1 MNERQEATALQNEKK
16 SAAPQPK
23 NSTKLF
29 FSGVLV
35 LTISN
40 LIIKAIGL
48 LFKIPLNHIVGD
60 TGMGYYSHAYTLYTC
75 FFMIA
80 TNGLPVALAMVLSE
94 SRSKGQLRQTKRVF
108 RIALLLFI
116 VVGMVGTAV
125 MMLGA
130 RPYSKYVLHAESTY
144 YCILAIAPT
153 LFFISISSAFRGYFQ
168 GYQQMLPT
176 AISQLTEA
184 LCKLFVGIVLA
195 QYAIR
200 QGYAIHIVAAYAA
213 VGLTIGA
220 GLGMVFLTVS
230 KLLFNESK
238 YNAEF
243 LAVSGESD
251 YTESA
256 STILKRIA
264 LIAIPITISSSVMSI
279 TNLLDAVLVER
290 ILQTI
295 GMTEEAA
302 TTVYGN
308 YTTLAVPM
316 FNMPPYLI
324 YPISYSIIPLLTMA
338 RSSGDHA
345 RANRIMESSLRVAV
359 LIGLPCALGMSAMS
373 KPILSMFYVRESVEM
388 AWPLL
393 SLLAPSTFFVCLL
406 SVTNAI
412 LQSCGYERKP
422 LYSMLAGAAVKL
434 ISNFVL
440 LHLIGMYGTPVSTF
454 LCYLTATAMNLYY
467 VAKKVGIMPNVGRV
481 FVKPLIASILCA
493 GSAVLSYWLLGCAGM
508 SGRLPTLLAILIAVL
523 VYGLMIFVT
532 KSITED
538 DVRLLPKGE
547 KILRLLTRLKLMKG

>member
-1 MNERQEATALQNEKK
+1 MQNHPK
-16 SAAPQPK
+16 SSAPKTK

-48 LFKIPLNHIVGD
+48 LFKIPMNHIVGD
-60 TGMGYYSHAYTLYTC
+60 TGMGYYSHAYTIYTC

-80 TNGLPVALAMVLSE
+80 TNGLPVALAMMLSD
-94 SRSKGQLRQTKRVF
+94 SRSKGQLKQSKRIF
-108 RIALLLFI
+108 RISLLLFV
-116 VVGMVGTAV
+116 VVGLLGTAI

-130 RPYSKYVLHAESTY
+130 RPYSRYILNAESTT

-153 LFFISISSAFRGYFQ
+153 LFFISVSSAFRGYFQ

-176 AISQLTEA
+176 AVSQLTEA

-195 QYAIR
+195 QYALR

-213 VGLTIGA
+213 IGLTIGA
-220 GLGMVFLTVS
+220 GLGMIFLTVS

-251 YTESA
+251 YTESTK
-256 STILKRIA
+256 TILKRIA

-308 YTTLAVPM
+308 YTSLAVPM

-324 YPISYSIIPLLTMA
+324 YPISYSIIPILTMA
-338 RSSGDHA
+338 RGSGDHA
-345 RANRIMESSLRVAV
+345 RANRIMESAMRVAAM
-359 LIGLPCALGMSAMS
+359 IGLPCALGMSAMS
-373 KPILSMFYVRESVEM
+373 EPILSMFYKQQSVEM

-393 SLLAPSTFFVCLL
+393 SLLAPSTFFVCML

-434 ISNFVL
+434 ISNYIL
-440 LHLIGMYGTPVSTF
+440 LHVIGMYGTPISTF
-454 LCYLTATAMNLYY
+454 LCYLTATGMNLFY
-467 VAKKVGIMPNVGRV
+467 VAKNVGVMPKPGRL
-481 FVKPLIASILCA
+481 FVKPLAASVLCA
-493 GSAVLSYWLLGCAGM
+493 ASALASYWLLGVVGIH
-508 SGRLPTLLAILIAVL
+508 GRVATLAAILCAMV
-523 VYGLMIFVT
+523 VYFLLILLLRA
-532 KSITED
+532 ITPD

-547 KILRLLTRLKLMKG
+547 KIYRLLAKLKLMKE

>member
-1 MNERQEATALQNEKK
+1 LQNNPK
-16 SAAPQPK
+16 SPEQSRTK
-23 NSTKLF
+23 NSTRLF

-48 LFKIPLNHIVGD
+48 LFKIPMNHIVGD

-80 TNGLPVALAMVLSE
+80 TNGLPVALAMMLSE
-94 SRSKGQLRQTKRVF
+94 SRSKGQLKQSKRIF
-108 RIALLLFI
+108 RVALALFFA
-116 VVGMVGTAV
+116 VGLIGTAI
-125 MMLGA
+125 MALGA
-130 RPYSKYVLHAESTY
+130 KPYSAHVLHAESTY

-153 LFFISISSAFRGYFQ
+153 LFFITLSSAFRGYFQ

-176 AISQLTEA
+176 AVSQLIES
-184 LCKLFVGIVLA
+184 LCKLFLGIILA
-195 QYAIR
+195 RYAIA

-220 GLGMVFLTVS
+220 GLGMVFLTIT
-230 KLLFNESK
+230 KMLFRESR

-243 LAVSGESD
+243 LADGESD
-251 YTESA
+251 YLESPA
-256 STILKRIA
+256 VILKRIA
-264 LIAIPITISSSVMSI
+264 IVAIPITLSSSVMSI

-308 YTTLAVPM
+308 YTSLAVPM

-324 YPISYSIIPLLTMA
+324 YPISYSIIPILTMA
-338 RSSGDHA
+338 RGAGDHE

-359 LIGLPCALGMSAMS
+359 LIGLPCALGMSSLS
-373 KPILSMFYVRESVEM
+373 KPILSMFYVQSSVEM

-422 LYSMLAGAAVKL
+422 LYSMLCGAAVKL
-434 ISNFVL
+434 ISNAIL
-440 LHLIGMYGTPVSTF
+440 LHFIGMYGTPISTF
-454 LCYLTATAMNLYY
+454 LCYLTAAGMNLFY
-467 VAKKVGIMPNVGRV
+467 VAKYAKVTPNARRV
-481 FVKPLIASILCA
+481 FLRPLAASITCA
-493 GSAVLSYWLLGCAGM
+493 GAAMGSYALLTGVLHM
-508 SGRLPTLLAILIAVL
+508 SGRLPTLLSIFAAVI
-523 VYGLMIFVT
+523 VYVLMIFAIRA
-532 KSITED
+532 ITAD

-547 KILRLLTRLKLMKG
+547 KILRVLKKVHLVKEG